1 MPWGC
6 RCWQGRSPEAHRY
19 PDHGWE
25 PPLGFNRAEPRLEN
39 SPGLQCWQELGRELE
54 VLGKLGAVTD
64 RPLFSSQTSQKS
76 CEPEPRVSPS
86 QNLLEEEDS
95 EPPSQQLQA
104 TRSRG
109 SEPLSNLDLSEGP
122 LEALEYLPFFRTY
135 GQLLAEEELTPRT
148 EVCRDRGGDQRIR
161 EAPCLE
167 DSGPAS
173 GFFPYYRSKEE
184 SFPSLTLPD
193 SLCAG
198 SCDPPIRME
207 AQARCC
213 CCCCR
218 MTVSDKC
225 SVSRGGHRGCRE
237 QHRGSWHPSDLC
249 PRVPGPGGLTRP
261 PKVSWGVGAG
271 GPPRAVC
278 HCLEHRGWRQTA
290 SLSPTLVTGSGHRL
304 GNVFRPQGH

>member
-1 MPWGC
+1 MA
-6 RCWQGRSPEAHRY
+6 GR
-19 PDHGWE
+19 
-25 PPLGFNRAEPRLEN
+25 
-39 SPGLQCWQELGRELE
+39 
-54 VLGKLGAVTD
+54 
-64 RPLFSSQTSQKS
+64 TSQKS

-109 SEPLSNLDLSEGP
+109 SESLSNLDLSEGP

-148 EVCRDRGGDQRIR
+148 EICRDRGGDQRIR

-225 SVSRGGHRGCRE
+225 STGLADPDLRSGCSPSPTCCPILLVSAGHSRDCGLDFPLSSDGAFRGQALHASGFVPYYRTPEEGLHTSPGPPISPAWGQE
-237 QHRGSWHPSDLC
+237 PTGKL
-249 PRVPGPGGLTRP
+249 PGPG
-261 PKVSWGVGAG
+261 A
-271 GPPRAVC
+271 
-278 HCLEHRGWRQTA
+278 A
-290 SLSPTLVTGSGHRL
+290 SP
-304 GNVFRPQGH
+304 